1 MRSQL
6 SGRFK
11 RALKKRSMGF
21 DMSKDLGLLSNA
33 PEARVS
39 RIISAIRKYR
49 FALAAFLL
57 PFTVRAIPEVIAG
70 PYPIGWDIIAFY
82 VPNTLDMAAGRMSIW
97 GILGSG
103 PLMYS
108 FIVPIY
114 VLTRINPIL
123 LFKAAGPVLFGLLCW
138 SVFRFCERK
147 LGLSVR
153 SAFLSVLF
161 LSFYF
166 VSLRVAW
173 DAYQAELGL
182 TFFVFGMTVV
192 GESRSVVRS
201 TVARSAFFLLAILAN
216 QLVAVL
222 VVGAVILEMLRAK
235 GWGGFGL
242 ALSRLVPVALFGLVV
257 YATLQPSIGPGVSI
271 LGGSFAPLNV
281 AYNAVFLVYAFG
293 PLVPLAVIGLS
304 LMTRSLFSSWIAVS
318 AAGIVISTLPG
329 QVFQD
334 IGYRWVLLLSVPVLI
349 AAAQGYQKLSARSG
363 SLIGKRWVKAVRLGV
378 PLVLLISAG
387 MYSTIQAASVPY
399 FSLFLGYVPS
409 SLLQNSVPLS
419 DSADVVQAM
428 HWLEASMPSN
438 SAVIMHEAFYGWARA
453 YLSPDSKII
462 NSLLRSPS
470 SELNLVTSYRHVF
483 TVWWVPG
490 SGWFSPTFPTGAS
503 VSATFGNIAVYKYR

>member
-1 MRSQL
+1 M
-6 SGRFK
+6 FK
-11 RALKKRSMGF
+11 GLALF
-21 DMSKDLGLLSNA
+21 SNA

-39 RIISAIRKYR
+39 RIISAIRKYK

-57 PFTVRAIPEVIAG
+57 PFTVRAIPEIIAG

-82 VPNTLDMAAGRMSIW
+82 LPNTLDMAAGRMGMW

-114 VLTRINPIL
+114 LLTRINPIL
-123 LFKAAGPVLFGLLCW
+123 LFKVVGPVLFGVLCW
-138 SVFRFCERK
+138 SLFRLCEKK
-147 LGLSVR
+147 LGLSVK
-153 SAFLSVLF
+153 SGFLTVLF
-161 LSFYF
+161 LAFYF

-173 DAYQAELGL
+173 DAYQAELALTFLVLGL
-182 TFFVFGMTVV
+182 TVA
-192 GESRSVVRS
+192 GEYGSIARS

-222 VVGAVILEMLRAK
+222 VVGTVIVEMLRAK
-235 GWGGFGL
+235 GRGGFGL
-242 ALSRLVPVALFGLVV
+242 ALSGLAPVVLFGLVV
-257 YATLQPSIGPGVSI
+257 YATLQPSTGPGVSV
-271 LGGSFAPLNV
+271 LGGSFAPVNV
-281 AYNAVFLVYAFG
+281 AYNTVFLVYAFG
-293 PLVPLAVIGLS
+293 PLLPLAAIGLS
-304 LMTRSLFSSWIAVS
+304 LVTRSLFSSWISVS

-349 AAAQGYQKLSARSG
+349 AAAQGYQKLCARASG
-363 SLIGKRWVKAVRLGV
+363 SNGRQGLKALRLCV
-378 PLVLLISAG
+378 PLILVFSAG

-399 FSLFLGYVPS
+399 FTLFVGYVPT
-409 SLLQNSVPLS
+409 SLLQSSVPLS

-428 HWLEASMPSN
+428 HWLEVSMPSN
-438 SAVIMHEAFYGWARA
+438 SAVITHEAFYGWARA
-453 YLSPDSKII
+453 YLSPDRKII
-462 NSLLRSPS
+462 NSLLNSPS
-470 SELNLVTSYRHVF
+470 SELNLVTSYGHVF

-503 VSATFGNIAVYKYR
+503 ISATFGDIAVYEYR

>member
-1 MRSQL
+1 
-6 SGRFK
+6 
-11 RALKKRSMGF
+11 MGF
-21 DMSKDLGLLSNA
+21 DSPGLSHISPALG
-33 PEARVS
+33 ARVS
-39 RIISAIRKYR
+39 GIILAIRNHK

-82 VPNTLDMAAGRMSIW
+82 VPNTLDMAAGKLGPW

-123 LFKAAGPVLFGLLCW
+123 LFKIAGPVLFGVLCW
-138 SVFRFCERK
+138 SVFRFCEKK
-147 LGLSVR
+147 LGLSFK

-182 TFFVFGMTVV
+182 TFFVLGLTIA
-192 GESRSVVRS
+192 GKSGSVARS
-201 TVARSAFFLLAILAN
+201 TIAKSAFFLLAILAN

-222 VVGAVILEMLRAK
+222 VVGTVIVEMLRAR
-235 GWGGFGL
+235 GRGGFGL
-242 ALSRLVPVALFGLVV
+242 TLSRLAPVALFGLVG
-257 YATLQPSIGPGVSI
+257 YATLQPSTGPGISV
-271 LGGSFAPLNV
+271 LGGSFAPLNG
-281 AYNAVFLVYAFG
+281 AYNTVFLVYAFG
-293 PLVPLAVIGLS
+293 PLLPLAAIGLS
-304 LMTRSLFSSWIAVS
+304 LVTRPLFSSWIAVS
-318 AAGIVISTLPG
+318 LAGIVISTLPG

-349 AAAQGYQKLSARSG
+349 AAAQGYQKLSARAG
-363 SLIGKRWVKAVRLGV
+363 GLNGRQWLKAVRVGV
-378 PLVLLISAG
+378 PLILVFSAG
-387 MYSTIQAASVPY
+387 MYSTIQSASVPY
-399 FSLFLGYVPS
+399 FTLFVGYVPS
-409 SLLQNSVPLS
+409 SLLQSSVPLS

-438 SAVIMHEAFYGWARA
+438 SAVITHEAFYGWARA
-453 YLSPDSKII
+453 YLSPDSTII
-462 NSLLRSPS
+462 NSLLNSPS
-470 SELNLVTSYRHVF
+470 SELNLVTSYGHVF

-503 VSATFGNIAVYKYR
+503 LKATFGDIAVYEYR

>member
-1 MRSQL
+1 
-6 SGRFK
+6 
-11 RALKKRSMGF
+11 MGF
-21 DMSKDLGLLSNA
+21 DSPGLSHISPALG
-33 PEARVS
+33 ARVS
-39 RIISAIRKYR
+39 GIILAIRNHK

-57 PFTVRAIPEVIAG
+57 PFIVRAIPEVIAG

-82 VPNTLDMAAGRMSIW
+82 VPNTLDMATGRMGVW

-103 PLMYS
+103 PLMYA

-114 VLTRINPIL
+114 VLTKINPIL
-123 LFKAAGPVLFGLLCW
+123 LFKVAGPVFFGVLCW
-138 SVFRFCERK
+138 SVFRLCEK
-147 LGLSVR
+147 KMGLSLR
-153 SAFLSVLF
+153 SAFVSVLF
-161 LSFYF
+161 LAFYF

-182 TFFVFGMTVV
+182 TFFVLGLTVA
-192 GESRSVVRS
+192 GKSGSVPRS

-222 VVGAVILEMLRAK
+222 VVGTVIVEMLRAK
-235 GWGGFGL
+235 GLGGLGL
-242 ALSRLVPVALFGLVV
+242 TLSRLAPVALFGLVV

-281 AYNAVFLVYAFG
+281 AYNTVFLVFAFG
-293 PLVPLAVIGLS
+293 PLLPLAAIGLS
-304 LMTRSLFSSWIAVS
+304 LATRSMFSSWIAVS
-318 AAGIVISTLPG
+318 AVGIVISTLPG

-349 AAAQGYQKLSARSG
+349 AAAQGYQKLSARAG
-363 SLIGKRWVKAVRLGV
+363 GLNGRQWLKAVRLGV
-378 PLVLLISAG
+378 PLVLVLSAG

-399 FSLFLGYVPS
+399 FSLFVGYVPS
-409 SLLQNSVPLS
+409 SLLQSSVPLS

-438 SAVIMHEAFYGWARA
+438 SAVLTHEAFYGWARA
-453 YLSPDSKII
+453 YLSPDKTII
-462 NSLLRSPS
+462 NSLLNSPS
-470 SELNLVTSYRHVF
+470 SELSMVASYGHVF

-490 SGWFSPTFPTGAS
+490 TGWFSATFPTGAS
-503 VSATFGNIAVYKYR
+503 ISATFGDIAVYEYR